1 MTVARRRVVWACRVY
16 LAVVAAV
23 WGLLAVA
30 GDRWWPLTPLV
41 YGPRWVIALPL
52 AVLLPLA
59 AWLSPRSL
67 GVLGLAAGLVAGP
80 VTGGTVPLT
89 FERTPPAD
97 APRLRVLTCN
107 LGRERGDPV
116 RFGVQVAATGA
127 DVVALQE
134 CLAEFPAAVRWPDD
148 WHVRPG
154 PYGLCVASRFPVV
167 GGDELRDEALG
178 GRGAV
183 ARWRLLTPAGVVEFV
198 NVHLASPREGLDP
211 LVRHGR
217 TTGLRVSL
225 AERWNES
232 AAVERWLGDPLDPR
246 LVAGDFNM
254 PADSAIFRRHW
265 GRYTDCF
272 ATAGWGW
279 GWTKRTRWFGVR
291 IDHVLAGPGWSC
303 RYCALG
309 PDVGSDHRPLIAELV
324 LVGPK
329 L

>member
-1 MTVARRRVVWACRVY
+1 MITRCRMAWACRIYIV
-16 LAVVAAV
+16 AVAAV

-41 YGPRWVIALPL
+41 YGPRWVFALPL
-52 AVLLPLA
+52 AGLVPLA
-59 AWLSPRSL
+59 AWFSPRSL
-67 GVLGLAAGLVAGP
+67 GVLALAAVLVAGP
-80 VTGGTVPLT
+80 VTGGTMPLR
-89 FERTPPAD
+89 FDRAAVD

-107 LGRERGDPV
+107 LGRELGDPI
-116 RFGVQVAATGA
+116 RLSMAVAATGA

-134 CLAEFPAAVRWPDD
+134 CPAEFPAAVRWPDD
-148 WHVRPG
+148 WQVRPG
-154 PYGLCVASRFPVV
+154 PYGLCLASRFRVV

-211 LVRHGR
+211 FIRQGHVS
-217 TTGLRVSL
+217 GLRASL
-225 AERWNES
+225 TERWNES
-232 AAVERWLGDPLDPR
+232 AAVERWLGDPVDPR
-246 LVAGDFNM
+246 LIAGDFNL

-272 ATAGWGW
+272 STAGWGW
-279 GWTKRTRWFGVR
+279 GWTKYTRWFGAR
-291 IDHVLAGPGWSC
+291 IDHVLAGPGWDC
-303 RYCALG
+303 PHCVVG
-309 PDVGSDHRPLIAELV
+309 PDVGSDHRPLVAELA
-324 LVGPK
+324 LASPA